1 MTGPRS
7 VLSQRSFKV
16 DATFKWGLMAVV
28 LPDIA
33 HSSECGTLNDPSFKT
48 PDTHCNSID
57 THVDLLVD
65 TYLETVTQYTSTAS
79 DKLFNQRCIT
89 LGRYLDSPE
98 LYPHFKAAIQ
108 AASKMTEAVARRSSA
123 PLNPLTAISILVNCL
138 NREFEKAGLVPQ
150 LMDAVEAALSDK
162 SSTSSPRGWVRDVM
176 SRAVSFM
183 GSKLAERAKRMF
195 PTVLLCGLLS
205 ALPLASG
212 APTERGDEALET
224 DFIEAEDE
232 SLLDRVTVK
241 VLQNPYILAG
251 GVVLD
256 AAVVYAFIHYIRKTC
271 EYPDSRTRFNFFP
284 LRRQPRQGPLY
295 PPLLKEVKGPY
306 DDGQSLVSSTKGP
319 DQFVLWDDLLV
330 AKWGTRWYPLPN
342 DFTWDKIGD
351 VIKSKPLML
360 KDGRP
365 VVSDDEVTEV
375 PYTVYEHTAMSS
387 DGTCPLWTKL
397 PEGYHKAE
405 GVRLTSDGQAL
416 LKFEDVWYKVD
427 GLIHHIGNNL
437 FEGPCFY
444 KDEEG
449 RVEMDGFARYE
460 VPLETETEA
469 SLNEASGL
477 AVGDTVSETST
488 SEYEEYQ
495 PTWSA
500 LYESTES
507 VKDLLDTI
515 KSLSPGQSDG
525 IPRRDQTISPQAS
538 AFSSWEGNLAASEEQ
553 VERVSTNGE
562 DDLTTPDEV
571 YEVIKTPPSNNES
584 WRPASTECTTT
595 DVNHNIDETHL
606 TKIGLALNNV
616 LNDPNVRDVFRLALQ
631 DWEDKLLASEK
642 RMKLLSDEKMKGLNK
657 LGNARRIRRA

>member
-256 AAVVYAFIHYIRKTC
+256 AAVVYAFI
-271 EYPDSRTRFNFFP
+271 
-284 LRRQPRQGPLY
+284 Q
-295 PPLLKEVKGPY
+295 
-306 DDGQSLVSSTKGP
+306 
-319 DQFVLWDDLLV
+319 
-330 AKWGTRWYPLPN
+330 
-342 DFTWDKIGD
+342 
-351 VIKSKPLML
+351 
-360 KDGRP
+360 
-365 VVSDDEVTEV
+365 
-375 PYTVYEHTAMSS
+375 
-387 DGTCPLWTKL
+387 
-397 PEGYHKAE
+397 
-405 GVRLTSDGQAL
+405 LT
-416 LKFEDVWYKVD
+416 
-427 GLIHHIGNNL
+427 
-437 FEGPCFY
+437 
-444 KDEEG
+444 
-449 RVEMDGFARYE
+449 
-460 VPLETETEA
+460 
-469 SLNEASGL
+469 
-477 AVGDTVSETST
+477 
-488 SEYEEYQ
+488 
-495 PTWSA
+495 
-500 LYESTES
+500 
-507 VKDLLDTI
+507 
-515 KSLSPGQSDG
+515 
-525 IPRRDQTISPQAS
+525 
-538 AFSSWEGNLAASEEQ
+538 
-553 VERVSTNGE
+553 
-562 DDLTTPDEV
+562 
-571 YEVIKTPPSNNES
+571 
-584 WRPASTECTTT
+584 
-595 DVNHNIDETHL
+595 
-606 TKIGLALNNV
+606 
-616 LNDPNVRDVFRLALQ
+616 
-631 DWEDKLLASEK
+631 
-642 RMKLLSDEKMKGLNK
+642 
-657 LGNARRIRRA
+657 